1 MNKLFWLVKWKILRD
16 LIIKIIIAFVFT
28 RHSYPVMCLAFSM
41 LHRYT
46 MHSANEA
53 EATGCRQNVKKATSY
68 LNFNVLLLPDLF
80 ISLRSLPGG
89 FDIYSAV
96 LLLPRFSM
104 LISQVVLVVIMMFDL
119 CILED

>member
-41 LHRYT
+41 LHRCT

-53 EATGCRQNVKKATSY
+53 EATGCRQNAKKATSY
-68 LNFNVLLLPDLF
+68 LDFNMFYCSLTSLF
-80 ISLRSLPGG
+80 LS
-89 FDIYSAV
+89 
-96 LLLPRFSM
+96 
-104 LISQVVLVVIMMFDL
+104 DL
-119 CILED
+119 CLGVLTFAVPFYYYPVFLC

>member
-1 MNKLFWLVKWKILRD
+1 MNCLDYILYQKWFSNRSMIYIQHMNKLFWLVKWKILHD

-53 EATGCRQNVKKATSY
+53 EATGCRQNVKK
-68 LNFNVLLLPDLF
+68 
-80 ISLRSLPGG
+80 G
-89 FDIYSAV
+89 DII
-96 LLLPRFSM
+96 FE
-104 LISQVVLVVIMMFDL
+104 F
-119 CILED
+119 

>member
-41 LHRYT
+41 LHRCT

-53 EATGCRQNVKKATSY
+53 EATGCRQNAKKSDII
-68 LNFNVLLLPDLF
+68 F
-80 ISLRSLPGG
+80 G
-89 FDIYSAV
+89 F
-96 LLLPRFSM
+96 
-104 LISQVVLVVIMMFDL
+104 
-119 CILED
+119 